1 MFNVNDAVSA
11 GVVEKVL
18 SIDVSDEWVESVV
31 ETEFGPNIDERDVLF
46 VKWRIM
52 QNFNSQAAGII
63 HRMED
68 DIIREFWTEKLAEHK
83 ARIAEVKSA
92 LDVVRV
98 PHGNTLPAWHN
109 DMTGYFTNGS
119 Q

>member
-1 MFNVNDAVSA
+1 MFNANDAVSA
-11 GVVEKVL
+11 GVVEKIL
-18 SIDVSDEWVESVV
+18 SADVSDEWVENVV

-52 QNFNSQAAGII
+52 QSFNSQAAGMIQ
-63 HRMED
+63 RMED

-83 ARIAEVKSA
+83 ARIAEVKST

-98 PHGNTLPAWHN
+98 SQGNTLPAWHN
-109 DMTGYFTNGS
+109 DMAAYFTNGGK
-119 Q
+119 